1 MKRNNTQESTVRI
14 ELGQWELTINENE
27 LERLATMANHS
38 FRDGD
43 IDEAVAWII
52 RAWSYMEEDPV
63 VSDDPAFSDDHVMDI
78 LSSLVAARDDHR
90 FLTTLRIDRKEADDV
105 R

>member
-1 MKRNNTQESTVRI
+1 MKSAKSDKSVVLNI
-14 ELGQWELTINENE
+14 GQWQLTINENE

-52 RAWSYMEEDPV
+52 RAWSHMEEDPV
-63 VSDDPAFSDDHVMDI
+63 VSDDPTFSDDHVMDI